1 MLDFIQLI
9 QSFATP
15 FTDLFLT
22 VFNMLSQQYFL
33 VFLVALIYWT
43 IDKQKGEQLAYSLL
57 LTINISCGI
66 KGIFK
71 IPRPY
76 TYEGIRVLNKTT
88 APGYSFPS
96 ADSSA
101 AASVAFTIGS
111 WVKKPWVKWLLAI
124 YVILIGFCRI
134 YFGLHFPTDVLAGFL
149 IGVII
154 AYCIKKILSVLQDT
168 FKLNI
173 ILVFTLLLFALWK
186 QEPDYYKTLGLILGA
201 VAGIEI
207 EHKFVNFSNDI
218 SLSKKVLRLIL
229 GLVGIII
236 IAILTSHFMP
246 EGNIYCVIEKFFLT
260 FFAVGVYPWIFKR
273 FGF

>member
-1 MLDFIQLI
+1 MLEFIRTVQGY
-9 QSFATP
+9 ANP
-15 FTDLFLT
+15 FTDAFLT

-33 VFLVALIYWT
+33 VFLVALVYWN
-43 IDKQKGEQLAYSLL
+43 IDKRKGEQLAYSLL

-76 TYEGIRVLNKTT
+76 TYEGIRVLNKAT

-101 AASVAFTIGS
+101 AASVGFTFGS
-111 WVKKPWVKWLLAI
+111 LTKKKALKILLAI

-149 IGVII
+149 IGIVV
-154 AYCIKKILSVLQDT
+154 AYSIRKILSALKDT
-168 FKLNI
+168 LRLNI
-173 ILVFTLLLFALWK
+173 ILVFVLLLFALWK

-218 SLSKKVLRLIL
+218 SFSKKVLRLIL

-236 IAILTSHFMP
+236 IALLTSRFMP
-246 EGNIYCVIEKFFLT
+246 DGNIYYVIEKFFLT

>member
-9 QSFATP
+9 QGFATP
-15 FTDLFLT
+15 FTDAFLT

-33 VFLVALIYWT
+33 VFLVALIYWI
-43 IDKQKGEQLAYSLL
+43 IDKSKGEQLAYSLL

-76 TYEGIRVLNKTT
+76 TYEGIRVLNKST

-101 AASVAFTIGS
+101 AASVAFTIGT
-111 WVKKPWVKWLLAI
+111 WIKKPVFKWLLAV

-134 YFGLHFPTDVLAGFL
+134 YFGLHFPTDVLAGFT
-149 IGVII
+149 IGVIV
-154 AYCIKKILSVLQDT
+154 AYGIKRILNNIKDT

-173 ILVFTLLLFALWK
+173 MLVLVLLLFALWK

-218 SLSKKVLRLIL
+218 SLSKKIVRLAL
-229 GLVGIII
+229 GLTGIII
-236 IAILTSHFMP
+236 IALLSSQFMP
-246 EGNIYCVIEKFFLT
+246 DGNIYYVIEKFLLT